1 MILGQHCYEG
11 LKAFRQKDG
20 QIRIFRPDQNARRLQ
35 HSASFI
41 AVQAPSVDLFL
52 KAVHLAVAKNAEYVP
67 PHETGASLYIRPLLF
82 GSSAQLGLNPP
93 EEYTFLVYV
102 LPVGVYHGVKPADCL
117 VLETFDRAAP
127 LGVGSAKIG
136 GNYAPV
142 LIHSEAARQA
152 GYGITLHLDSGSRTY
167 IDEFSTSGFLALRSP
182 KTPGGPPTLVIP
194 DSTSVIKSVTSDC
207 IAQIAQKHLSWPV
220 EVRKVHYT
228 EIESFSEVFA
238 AGTASGLLPIRSIEL
253 RSKGLKKVYCYTDEP
268 GDGYKQLNEILKGI
282 QMGLVKDTEG
292 WCQLVVAPV

>member
-136 GNYAPV
+136 
-142 LIHSEAARQA
+142 
-152 GYGITLHLDSGSRTY
+152 
-167 IDEFSTSGFLALRSP
+167 
-182 KTPGGPPTLVIP
+182 
-194 DSTSVIKSVTSDC
+194 
-207 IAQIAQKHLSWPV
+207 
-220 EVRKVHYT
+220 
-228 EIESFSEVFA
+228 EIGRAHV
-238 AGTASGLLPIRSIEL
+238 
-253 RSKGLKKVYCYTDEP
+253 
-268 GDGYKQLNEILKGI
+268 
-282 QMGLVKDTEG
+282 
-292 WCQLVVAPV
+292 